1 MLPKISFNT
10 LSKITMRKIL
20 FFVVALV
27 AVSLQAQ
34 ELNCTVNI
42 NAAQTGQPNLQVF
55 KTLENQL
62 REFINNT
69 KWTDKVYKNQE
80 RIDCN
85 MTLTINQMD
94 GEDFTGSLQIQASRP
109 VYGSTYDSPIY
120 NYFNRQVN
128 FRYREFEPFNF
139 NINSFDS
146 NLMSVVAFHAY
157 TIIGLDA
164 DSFQLNAGEP
174 YFQTAKQIT
183 NTAASGKYAGWKAAD
198 GNQSRYRLNDALTSS
213 VYQEFHDAMYIYH
226 RKGLDVMQSNQKEA
240 KEQIIAA
247 IDKLKGINDRRPNSF
262 VIRTF
267 FDAKGDEIQSIFSG
281 GPQVDIVKLV
291 ENLNRMAPTKRS
303 NWEEIKY

>member
-1 MLPKISFNT
+1 
-10 LSKITMRKIL
+10 MRKIL
-20 FFVVALV
+20 FLVVALV

-34 ELNCTVNI
+34 EMNCTVNI

-120 NYFNRQVN
+120 NYFDRQVN

-146 NLMSVVAFHAY
+146 NLMSVVAFHVY

-183 NTAASGKYAGWKAAD
+183 NTAASGKFSGWKAAD

-226 RKGLDVMQSNQKEA
+226 RKGLDVMDTNQKEG
-240 KEQIIAA
+240 KQQIIAA

-303 NWEEIKY
+303 NWEEIKF